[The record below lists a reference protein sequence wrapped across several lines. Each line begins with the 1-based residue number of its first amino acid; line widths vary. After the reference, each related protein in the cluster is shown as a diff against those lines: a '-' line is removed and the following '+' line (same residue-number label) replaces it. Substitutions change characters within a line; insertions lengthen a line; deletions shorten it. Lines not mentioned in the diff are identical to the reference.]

1 MGEFGLW
8 CVGIVVACAA
18 LSPSDTGK
26 WAARFKAAFDA
37 EAAKL
42 KAGK

>member
-8 CVGIVVACAA
+8 CVGIVVALVA